1 MGDRVLSVKVTGES
15 SGLVAALTESQA
27 AIKKL
32 GSEAQTSVGGSKAE
46 FSSLLQAIEKTDPAL
61 AGLAQSAAAAG
72 LALDKVGDAKGI
84 SAYTT
89 KLVEAQTKVDQ
100 YAERLAAA
108 ERAGVEL
115 GEKPIA
121 ALEKMRAGVEKLAEH
136 LVNLRDTSEASQ
148 AKIAA
153 LTDGGE
159 KGMSDL
165 AKAADAA
172 RQATEELSSVKGPEQ
187 LEGALKKGAWASL
200 QLKDELARAAAAGEK
215 IDDATVAALK
225 AVEAQTQSSIDK
237 MSRFRKEMADAG
249 EVSKLGADKLD
260 AAKNAAGGLGN
271 VFDKLEKSTNTTA
284 SSIGKVGV
292 SLGVAGA
299 AITGAIAAGK
309 ELADGIDKLSEK
321 YAKLQQKQIDQ
332 KLALQQQEIALR
344 AADRGL
350 IEHGKTI
357 ADTVANYH
365 RYAASQGK
373 LSEGARKFI
382 EDVAGLKI
390 PPTYEDL
397 AKQVD
402 GIKIA
407 FEGAYK
413 KGEDFGNR
421 MLVENE
427 QALASLAQKYKDVG
441 QAVPEEIQKLIDKLN
456 ALKAAGE
463 AAAGGVGETISALAA
478 LKGALDNIGKMPAGA
493 AGAGGVIDQI
503 ADGIGKAKAAGDEW
517 KPTLDANQA
526 KLEELYGQA
535 NKEGYEALDNLRKNV
550 MDQVPAWQAAKM
562 VNEEYGK
569 ALDNTASKL
578 NEFGRNQRDQDVWDQ
593 NTQDINASK
602 AALDAQNF
610 ALQEGFDAWA
620 TAGQAMGP
628 FSIEVRKATEGYVA
642 TGNAAVDLIERL
654 AQANDKM
661 GDLALFAGSWIAELE
676 KGNISAGEFR
686 KKLDELSTGLPTY
699 AAILRAAGVDVKD
712 TTQSIIG
719 MYQALNDVT
728 FMESTVTFWE
738 RMGIAMGKAFR
749 VPRDE
754 AEKLR
759 EELERVEIVAGLVNE
774 AISGPRGAGISLEDV
789 IKELNKPG
797 NGGRG

>member
-46 FSSLLQAIEKTDPAL
+46 FSSLLQTIEKTDPAL

-84 SAYTT
+84 GAYTA
-89 KLVEAQTKVDQ
+89 KLVEAQTRVDQ

-200 QLKDELARAAAAGEK
+200 QLKDELARAAVAGEK

-271 VFDKLEKSTNTTA
+271 VFDKLEKSSNGTA
-284 SSIGKVGV
+284 SAIGKVGV

-321 YAKLQQKQIDQ
+321 YAKFQQKQIDQ

-357 ADTVANYH
+357 ADTIKNYNEYAVA
-365 RYAASQGK
+365 QGN
-373 LSEGARKFI
+373 LSENSRKFI
-382 EDVAGLKI
+382 EQVAGLKI
-390 PPTYEDL
+390 PPTFEDL
-397 AKQVD
+397 D
-402 GIKIA
+402 GKVKAIATA

-413 KGEDFGNR
+413 RSKEFGDR
-421 MLVENE
+421 MLLANASVIEQLVE
-427 QALASLAQKYKDVG
+427 QYG
-441 QAVPEEIQKLIDKLN
+441 QLGKEVPEDLRELAT
-456 ALKAAGE
+456 ALESLKGAGDA
-463 AAAGGVGETISALAA
+463 AAAGVGAAAEATMTLAQAAAQAGPSLDGMRERVMDVAKAHEVAAAVNAQYAASVQQTSGVVEEAEAEQQAARARNTAA
-478 LKGALDNIGKMPAGA
+478 L
-493 AGAGGVIDQI
+493 
-503 ADGIGKAKAAGDEW
+503 
-517 KPTLDANQA
+517 
-526 KLEELYGQA
+526 EES
-535 NKEGYEALDNLRKNV
+535 V
-550 MDQVPAWQAAKM
+550 
-562 VNEEYGK
+562 
-569 ALDNTASKL
+569 
-578 NEFGRNQRDQDVWDQ
+578 
-593 NTQDINASK
+593 

-610 ALQEGFDAWA
+610 ALQEGFDAWE

-759 EELERVEIVAGLVNE
+759 EELERVEIVAGRVNE

>member
-46 FSSLLQAIEKTDPAL
+46 FSSLLQTIEKTDPAL

-84 SAYTT
+84 GAYTA
-89 KLVEAQTKVDQ
+89 KLVEAQTRVDQ

-200 QLKDELARAAAAGEK
+200 QLKDELARAAVAGEK

-321 YAKLQQKQIDQ
+321 YAKFQQKQIDQ

-357 ADTVANYH
+357 ADTIKNYNEYAVA
-365 RYAASQGK
+365 QGN
-373 LSEGARKFI
+373 LSENSRKFI
-382 EDVAGLKI
+382 EQVAGLKI
-390 PPTYEDL
+390 PPTFEDL
-397 AKQVD
+397 D
-402 GIKIA
+402 GKVKAIA
-407 FEGAYK
+407 TSFEGAYK
-413 KGEDFGNR
+413 RSEEFGDR
-421 MLVENE
+421 MLLANASVIEQLVE
-427 QALASLAQKYKDVG
+427 QYG
-441 QAVPEEIQKLIDKLN
+441 QLGKEVPEDLRELAT
-456 ALKAAGE
+456 ALESLKGAGDA
-463 AAAGGVGETISALAA
+463 AAAGVGAAAEATMTLAQAAAQAGPSLDGMRERVMDVAKAHEVAAAVNAQYAASVQQTSGVVEEAEAEQQAARARNTAA
-478 LKGALDNIGKMPAGA
+478 L
-493 AGAGGVIDQI
+493 
-503 ADGIGKAKAAGDEW
+503 
-517 KPTLDANQA
+517 
-526 KLEELYGQA
+526 EES
-535 NKEGYEALDNLRKNV
+535 V
-550 MDQVPAWQAAKM
+550 
-562 VNEEYGK
+562 
-569 ALDNTASKL
+569 
-578 NEFGRNQRDQDVWDQ
+578 
-593 NTQDINASK
+593 

-610 ALQEGFDAWA
+610 ALQEGFDAWE

>member
-46 FSSLLQAIEKTDPAL
+46 FSSLLQTIEKTDPAL

-84 SAYTT
+84 GAYTA
-89 KLVEAQTKVDQ
+89 KLVEAQTRVDQ

-200 QLKDELARAAAAGEK
+200 QLKDELARAAVAGEK

-321 YAKLQQKQIDQ
+321 YAKFQQKQIDQ

-357 ADTVANYH
+357 ADTIKNYNEYAVA
-365 RYAASQGK
+365 QGN
-373 LSEGARKFI
+373 LSENSRKFI
-382 EDVAGLKI
+382 EQIAGLKI
-390 PPTYEDL
+390 PPTFEDL
-397 AKQVD
+397 D
-402 GIKIA
+402 GKVKAIA
-407 FEGAYK
+407 TSFEGAYK
-413 KGEDFGNR
+413 RSEEFGDR
-421 MLVENE
+421 MLLANASVIEQLVE
-427 QALASLAQKYKDVG
+427 QYG
-441 QAVPEEIQKLIDKLN
+441 QLGKEVPEDLRELAT
-456 ALKAAGE
+456 ALESLKGAGDA
-463 AAAGGVGETISALAA
+463 AAAGVGAAAEATMTLAQAAAQAGPSLDGMRERVMDVAKAHEVAAAVNAQYAASVQQTSGVVEEAEAEQQAARARNTAA
-478 LKGALDNIGKMPAGA
+478 L
-493 AGAGGVIDQI
+493 
-503 ADGIGKAKAAGDEW
+503 
-517 KPTLDANQA
+517 
-526 KLEELYGQA
+526 EES
-535 NKEGYEALDNLRKNV
+535 V
-550 MDQVPAWQAAKM
+550 
-562 VNEEYGK
+562 
-569 ALDNTASKL
+569 
-578 NEFGRNQRDQDVWDQ
+578 
-593 NTQDINASK
+593 

-610 ALQEGFDAWA
+610 ALQEGFDAWE

-759 EELERVEIVAGLVNE
+759 EELERVEIVAGRVNE